1 MLPLPQAGHVLAS
14 DPWHLLSS
22 GALFFQVLPGHSLS
36 SSKSVQVTF
45 PDTLFNVA
53 AVHPHYP
60 LLPGLFSFQFCRSVM
75 SNSLESHVWWPA
87 RLLHP
92 WDFPGKNTGVV
103 CHFLCQG
110 IFPAQGSNPGLPN
123 CRQTLHHLSYQESPI
138 NLPTKQKETHRHK
151 K

>member
-1 MLPLPQAGHVLAS
+1 
-14 DPWHLLSS
+14 
-22 GALFFQVLPGHSLS
+22 
-36 SSKSVQVTF
+36 
-45 PDTLFNVA
+45 
-53 AVHPHYP
+53 
-60 LLPGLFSFQFCRSVM
+60 M

-138 NLPTKQKETHRHK
+138 NLPTKQKETHRHREQTCGCQRGWGRVESTGSLGLADANYYIK
-151 K
+151 NGSTTKPYCIAQGTIFNIHNGK